1 MRTRKRLVVIGNGMA
16 GARLVEDVIARD
28 AGAFDITMFGDE
40 PYGNYNRILL
50 SGVLA
55 GTHDPKDIF
64 INPLAWYEH
73 ANVRLH
79 AGVGAARID
88 RAERQ
93 RHRQRRH
100 GSNPTTSW
108 SSPPAAPH
116 LSRRSTA
123 CGTKAAGYRDGVF
136 VFRTLDD
143 CAAIRNYA
151 GGATRA
157 AVIGGGLLGLEA
169 ARGLRQ
175 LDVEVH
181 VVHLMRHLMDVQ
193 LDEIAGEMLRAA
205 MERLGVTTHLSR
217 RTTAVLGDASVSG
230 LTFDDGSR
238 LDCEMVVVSA
248 GIRPNVALAR
258 DAGLTVERGI
268 VVGDDLRSA
277 NDPHVFAIGECA
289 QHRGQVYGL
298 VAPLWEQAQVLAD
311 RLTDVN
317 AHAEYRR
324 IPGVH
329 QAQGHGRRSRRDGR
343 QGANRRR

>member
-1 MRTRKRLVVIGNGMA
+1 MPSGRSSAPT
-16 GARLVEDVIARD
+16 ARVEPYDELVIAT
-28 AGAFDITMFGDE
+28 G
-40 PYGNYNRILL
+40 
-50 SGVLA
+50 
-55 GTHDPKDIF
+55 
-64 INPLAWYEH
+64 
-73 ANVRLH
+73 
-79 AGVGAARID
+79 
-88 RAERQ
+88 
-93 RHRQRRH
+93 
-100 GSNPTTSW
+100 
-108 SSPPAAPH
+108 
-116 LSRRSTA
+116 STA
-123 CGTKAAGYRDGVF
+123 FVPPLDGLRNDSGGYRDGVF

-151 GGATRA
+151 GGAARA

-317 AHAEYRR
+317 AHAEYRGSR
-324 IPGVH
+324 VSTKLKVMGIDLAVMGDKEPTTGDEVVH
-329 QAQGHGRRSRRDGR
+329 YSEPSRGIYKKMVVRDGKLVGRDPARRSRWRADAAAGLRPLCTPSR
-343 QGANRRR
+343 QPR